1 MTQAVRERLQP
12 AALWIDGAASA
23 AESGKSYPVYEPA
36 FGEVLAEVAEGGAAD
51 IDRAVRAARKA
62 FDDGPW
68 TTKLAA
74 ADRARLLFKFAD
86 LMEREADALAVLES
100 RNQGKTL
107 FESRKIEVPL
117 AIDCLRYFAGWATKL
132 HGETIPTRPSA
143 LTYTLREP
151 VGVVGAIVPWNFPL
165 LIAMWK
171 IAPALAAGC
180 TVVLKPASPTPL
192 TALRLAELGREAGL
206 PPGVFNV
213 VPGKGTVA
221 GHALVEHPMVD
232 KIAFTGSTAVGRDIM
247 RRAAESVKRVSLEL
261 GGKSPNIVLADADL
275 DAAAKGAMNGIF
287 YNKGEVC
294 AAGSRLLVE
303 APVHDELVERI
314 RSRMDGMTLGDPLDS
329 KTRMGP
335 QVSEDQMQTILR
347 YIESGKKQGA
357 RLVTGG
363 ERHGTVGYFVKPTVF
378 DQVKPEMTIAKE
390 EIFGPVL
397 SAISVASVDEAIRQ
411 ANDSM
416 YGLAAAVWTRDV
428 KQAHRL
434 ARALRAGMIWV
445 NTYGVY
451 DNAVPFGGVKQSGYG
466 RDMGMQALENYTH
479 VKSVWVDLS

>member
-1 MTQAVRERLQP
+1 MSQAVRERLEP
-12 AALWIDGAASA
+12 ASLWIDGESA
-23 AESGKSYPVYEPA
+23 GAQSGKSYPVYEPA
-36 FGEVLAEVAEGGAAD
+36 YGEVLAEVAEGGVQD
-51 IDRAVRAARKA
+51 IDRAVQAARKA
-62 FDDGPW
+62 FDSGPW
-68 TTKLAA
+68 TTKLGT
-74 ADRARLLFKFAD
+74 ADRARILFKLAD
-86 LMEREADALAVLES
+86 LIERDADALAVLES

-107 FESRKIEVPL
+107 FESRKIEIPL
-117 AIDCLRYFAGWATKL
+117 ACDCLRYFAGWATKL
-132 HGETIPTRPSA
+132 HGETIPTRSSA
-143 LTYTLREP
+143 FTYTLREP

-165 LIAMWK
+165 LITMWK
-171 IAPALAAGC
+171 VAPALAAGC
-180 TVVLKPASPTPL
+180 TVILKPASPTPL
-192 TALRLAELGREAGL
+192 TALRLAAIGREAGL

-213 VPGKGTVA
+213 VPGKGSVA
-221 GHALVEHPMVD
+221 GNALVEHPMVD
-232 KIAFTGSTAVGRDIM
+232 KIAFTGSTAVGREIM

-294 AAGSRLLVE
+294 AAGSRLLVVK
-303 APVHDELVERI
+303 PVHDELVERI
-314 RSRMDGMTLGDPLDS
+314 KSRMDGMTLGDPLDA

-335 QVSEDQMQTILR
+335 QVSEEQMQAILR

-357 RLVTGG
+357 RLVSGG

-397 SAISVASVDEAIRQ
+397 AAIQVESVEDAIQ
-411 ANDSM
+411 KANDSM

-428 KQAHRL
+428 KQAHRI

-466 RDMGMQALENYTH
+466 RDMGMQSLENYTH